1 MRPTAARTER
11 MAKGVERKRGGKPP
25 PTEFG
30 LRLVRIREAR
40 GFSRADLAS
49 KAEVT
54 ESLLCRLE
62 TYPRGSTEAETIFRL
77 ANALE
82 VRPEWLWRG
91 VEPRDISAGEKRLA
105 ELRRSFEKVQDDELA
120 EAVRTVKPR
129 HHQGIVAVAEAFAR
143 NGERH
148 TVDGWIARLEE
159 IAEKLSPLL
168 PK

>member
-1 MRPTAARTER
+1 
-11 MAKGVERKRGGKPP
+11 MAKSVERKRRPKLP

-30 LRLVRIREAR
+30 LRLASIRNAR
-40 GFSRADLAS
+40 GLSRGDLAS

-77 ANALE
+77 ATALD

-91 VEPRDISAGEKRLA
+91 IEPREISAGEKRLA
-105 ELRRSFEKVQDDELA
+105 ELRRNFEKVTDEQLA
-120 EAVRTVKPR
+120 QGLKKASHRY
-129 HHQGIVAVAEAFAR
+129 HHSIVAVAETFAR

-148 TVDGWIARLEE
+148 TADGWIARLDE
-159 IAEKLSPLL
+159 ISEKLSPLL
-168 PK
+168 PV